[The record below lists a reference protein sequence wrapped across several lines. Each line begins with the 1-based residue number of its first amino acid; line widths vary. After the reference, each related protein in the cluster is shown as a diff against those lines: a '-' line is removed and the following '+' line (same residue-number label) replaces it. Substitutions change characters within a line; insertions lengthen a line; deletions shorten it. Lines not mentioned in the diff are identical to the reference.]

1 MPRRAKNSR
10 DSARDPARNPKPQ
23 GGDIDIGSPDRQGGD
38 QQGQPPIVVKALHKS
53 FGEQTV
59 LNGIDLTVARGETV
73 AMLGRS
79 GIGKSVFLKLVIG
92 LQQPDSG
99 SIHIHGQ
106 QINNLDLP
114 KLNEIRKKIGFL
126 FQQAALYDSL
136 TVQQNVAFPLV
147 RHTKL
152 SPEERKERVQS
163 LLSSVGMEKELEKM
177 PSEIS
182 GGMQKRVG
190 LARALALDPDILLF
204 DEPTAGL
211 DPITA
216 GEIVKLISQ
225 LQEERQMTSVV
236 VTHDVHGAKSFSD
249 RMVLIHEG
257 TIRAEGTF
265 QDLEKS
271 KDPFVVQFLGE
282 GS

>member
-1 MPRRAKNSR
+1 MPRRAKSPESR
-10 DSARDPARNPKPQ
+10 NGNEEA
-23 GGDIDIGSPDRQGGD
+23 
-38 QQGQPPIVVKALHKS
+38 PIVVKDLRKS

-106 QINNLDLP
+106 EIQDLELT
-114 KLNEIRKKIGFL
+114 KLNELRKKVGFL

-136 TVQQNVAFPLV
+136 TVEENVAFPLV
-147 RHTKL
+147 RHAKL
-152 SPEERKERVQS
+152 SPEERKDRVRA
-163 LLSSVGMEKELEKM
+163 LLASVGMEQDLEKM

-216 GEIVKLISQ
+216 GEIGKLISE
-225 LQEERQMTSVV
+225 LQEDRKMTSVV

-257 TIRAEGTF
+257 TIRVEGTF
-265 QDLEKS
+265 KDLQKS
-271 KDPFVVQFLGE
+271 KDPFVVQFLRE